1 METFAPIANTLLG
14 IAEIGG
20 NNLLSLDDQ
29 VVDRCREIQGYCIE
43 IHITDLDLRLF
54 CHPGSWGMRLSLD
67 EPSKPVDAT
76 ISGRVMA
83 LLSLVIQEDKISTS
97 IQEGVSIN
105 GNVKVAQQMQKIF
118 TELELDWEEALSRY
132 TGDVIAF
139 RIHQQARSAG
149 DWLRQTAISLA
160 QTSSEYLREESHMS
174 PTQVEFERFQQHAT
188 ALKQDVE
195 RAEVRLRHLL
205 QATADIVQK

>member
-20 NNLLSLDDQ
+20 NSLLSLDDQ
-29 VVDRCREIQGYCIE
+29 VVGRCRELQGYCIE

-54 CHPGSWGMRLSLD
+54 CHPGSGGMRLSLD

-83 LLSLVIQEDKISTS
+83 LLSLVIQEDKFSTS

-149 DWLRQTAISLA
+149 DWFRQTAISLA

-174 PTQVEFERFQQHAT
+174 PTQVEFERFQKHAT

-205 QATADIVQK
+205 QAATDIVKK